1 MKILELTSD
10 MGKQRKK
17 TRISSKIDEL
27 PEIIRT
33 NVDVM
38 LMDTSN
44 TYQHIS
50 DFLKT
55 QGYEV
60 SKSSVGRY
68 AMRSNT
74 AMQRLLEAQA
84 QTEKLVQVVKQNPDA
99 DYTEAGMRML
109 MDGLIN
115 KMATAEEEFD
125 QLPLDKAGRLLASL
139 SRTKV
144 YKDRVRQDMQKKA
157 DLAFREM
164 ESEIMKVIKQDA
176 ESAEALKRILEKAKE
191 RMMSDD

>member
-1 MKILELTSD
+1 

-17 TRISSKIDEL
+17 TRISSKVDEL
-27 PEIIRT
+27 PEEIRRE
-33 NVDVM
+33 VDIR

-44 TYQHIS
+44 TYQGIS
-50 DFLKT
+50 DYLKS
-55 QGYEV
+55 QGYDI
-60 SKSSVGRY
+60 SKSAVGRY

-84 QTEKLVQVVKQNPDA
+84 QTEKLVQVVQKNPDA

-125 QLPLDKAGRLLASL
+125 QMPLDKAGRLLASL

-164 ESEIMKVIKQDA
+164 EGQMMQIIKQDE
-176 ESAEALKRILEKAKE
+176 ESAVMLKQILQKAKD
-191 RMMSDD
+191 RMMADD